1 MAESIFAEA
10 ESARLAGVMFAM
22 ATVVQADG
30 STPREAGARMLIYAD
45 CRVSGT
51 IGGGKFEAL
60 VIAEA
65 QSCLADGAA
74 RLREYVLREDE
85 PESFGAICG
94 GRVTVFIEPMGS
106 RERLFVIGA
115 GHCGAAT
122 ARLAGECGLHVTLLD
137 DRQPAADGRPPEETI
152 GTAHWRATDALVIVN
167 RNPDLDRAALAAAL
181 GLKPGPGYIGMIGS
195 RRKVRRVFDELI
207 AQGVSRESLDRV
219 FAPIGLDIG
228 SDSPMEIAVSVVAE
242 LLQILRRRKGGH
254 LKL

>member
-10 ESARLAGVMFAM
+10 ELARLAGQAFAM

-45 CRVSGT
+45 GRVSGT

-60 VIAEA
+60 VMAEA
-65 QSCLADGAA
+65 QRCLVDGVA
-74 RLREYVLREDE
+74 RLREFVLREDE

-94 GRVTVFIEPMGS
+94 GRVTVFVEPLGA

-115 GHCGAAT
+115 GHCGAAI

-137 DRQPAADGRPPEETI
+137 DRRPPADGRSPVDVI
-152 GTAHWRATDALVIVN
+152 ATADWGVSDALVIVN
-167 RNPDLDRAALAAAL
+167 RNPDLDRGALAAAL
-181 GLKPGPGYIGMIGS
+181 GVQPGPGYIGMIGS
-195 RRKVRRVFDELI
+195 RRKVQRVFDELV
-207 AQGVSRESLDRV
+207 AQGVARESLDRV

-228 SDSPMEIAVSVVAE
+228 SEAPMEIAVSVVAE
-242 LLQILRRRKGGH
+242 LLQILRGRRGGH